1 MEEIYYEN
9 TTISYKTVNIFE
21 TMFTEKKHEI
31 IKEILKNIK
40 EKYNIDIITNGNES
54 RTSTTDT
61 RICSRPPS
69 TSGLAART
77 TAYPIRTN
85 PPPDT

>member
-54 RTSTTDT
+54 RTSTTD
-61 RICSRPPS
+61 
-69 TSGLAART
+69 ARLGGG
-77 TAYPIRTN
+77 ANNAR
-85 PPPDT
+85 

>member
-31 IKEILKNIK
+31 IKEIQKNIK

-54 RTSTTDT
+54 TNTTTD
-61 RICSRPPS
+61 
-69 TSGLAART
+69 
-77 TAYPIRTN
+77 PIRTHTT
-85 PPPDT
+85 PDHT

>member
-54 RTSTTDT
+54 TNTTTD
-61 RICSRPPS
+61 
-69 TSGLAART
+69 
-77 TAYPIRTN
+77 PIRTHTA
-85 PPPDT
+85 PDHT

>member
-31 IKEILKNIK
+31 IKEIQKNIK

-54 RTSTTDT
+54 TNTTT
-61 RICSRPPS
+61 N
-69 TSGLAART
+69 
-77 TAYPIRTN
+77 PIRTHTT
-85 PPPDT
+85 PDHT

>member
-9 TTISYKTVNIFE
+9 TAISYKTVNIFE

-54 RTSTTDT
+54 TNTTTD
-61 RICSRPPS
+61 
-69 TSGLAART
+69 
-77 TAYPIRTN
+77 PIRTHTA
-85 PPPDT
+85 PDHT

>member
-21 TMFTEKKHEI
+21 TMFTEKKQEI

-54 RTSTTDT
+54 TDT
-61 RICSRPPS
+61 TPD
-69 TSGLAART
+69 T
-77 TAYPIRTN
+77 IRTN

>member
-1 MEEIYYEN
+1 MDDIYYEN

-31 IKEILKNIK
+31 IKEIQKNIK

-54 RTSTTDT
+54 TNTTTD
-61 RICSRPPS
+61 
-69 TSGLAART
+69 
-77 TAYPIRTN
+77 PIRTN
-85 PPPDT
+85 PPPDNT